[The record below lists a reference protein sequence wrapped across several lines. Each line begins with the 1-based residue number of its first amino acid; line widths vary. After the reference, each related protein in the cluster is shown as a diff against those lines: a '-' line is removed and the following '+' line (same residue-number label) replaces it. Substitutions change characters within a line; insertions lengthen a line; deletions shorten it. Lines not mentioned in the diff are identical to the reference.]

1 MSAQALTVTTGASLN
16 KFWRK
21 VQGNIALAFNHG
33 KRPEKQ
39 FFNSLPEFEA
49 PNSLYEV
56 TFPVDI
62 NERNGV
68 ASITDGGYLAAPSN
82 VNAVEATVT
91 AVHFNAR
98 FAISDMAKFSDKGMQ
113 NQLARQLVVQATQK
127 VQAHNEHFADY
138 FHGSSSA
145 LLATTDS
152 DISGTTGNVLTLTA
166 GYGTAGIT
174 NAKFLA
180 SLFKVG
186 DRLVL
191 ATSAD
196 ALINGVSSFAT
207 VTAVSKSAGTITV
220 TMDGATTY
228 TPNGIRLY
236 KANNLEGT
244 TMAGG
249 SDLSKGL
256 VGMQDVFEAS
266 AVHSITGTGAN
277 ANWSPAYSDTAAGLF
292 TPAKFRRGKDEIM
305 NDGGLEA
312 DTLMIAQGVY
322 RSMLS
327 QERAGLRYEDA
338 SALSFD
344 GDVKAKGVKII
355 STKNIPPGY
364 ARLLA
369 KAALNKWEIL
379 PTTDVPSWGDLI
391 PSETLAGSYGRVD
404 WYGNVVV
411 KNRKGLAYWTSLTEA

>member
-1 MSAQALTVTTGASLN
+1 MAAQTLSVTPGSSLN

-21 VQGNIALAFNHG
+21 IQGNIATAFAHG

-39 FFNSLPEFEA
+39 FYNSLASFEA
-49 PNSLYEV
+49 PMSQYEV
-56 TFPVDI
+56 TFPIDL
-62 NERNGV
+62 NERGGV
-68 ASITDGGYLAAPSN
+68 ASITDGGYLATPSN
-82 VNAVEATVT
+82 VNAIEATVT

-98 FAISDMAKFSDKGMQ
+98 FAISDISKYSDKGGQ
-113 NQLARQLVVQATQK
+113 NQLARQIVVQAKQK
-127 VQAHNEHFADY
+127 ADAHNEHFADY

-145 LLATTDS
+145 LLCTTDS
-152 DISGTTGNVLTLTA
+152 DISGTTGQVLTLAA

-180 SLFKVG
+180 SMWKVG
-186 DRLVL
+186 ERGVA
-191 ATSAD
+191 ATSGD
-196 ALINGVSSFAT
+196 ALINGTSSFFT

-220 TMDGATTY
+220 TMDGSTTY
-228 TPNGIRLY
+228 TTNGIRLY

-256 VGMQDVFEAS
+256 AGMQDIFEATT
-266 AVHSITGTGAN
+266 VHSVSGSTN
-277 ANWSPAYSDTAAGLF
+277 PNWTAAYSDTVAGLF

-312 DTLMIAQGVY
+312 DTLMVAQGVY

-364 ARLLA
+364 VRLMA
-369 KAALNKWEIL
+369 KSALNKWEIL
-379 PTTDVPSWGDLI
+379 PTTDAPTWGDLI
-391 PSETLAGSYGRVD
+391 PSETLAGAYGRVD
-404 WYGNVVV
+404 WFGNNIV
-411 KNRKGLAYWTSLTEA
+411 KNRKGLAYWTSATEA

>member
-1 MSAQALTVTTGASLN
+1 MSAQTLSVTAGSALN

-21 VQGNIALAFNHG
+21 VQGNIAVAFAHG

-39 FFNSLPEFEA
+39 FFNSLESFEA
-49 PNSLYEV
+49 PMSQYEV
-56 TFPVDI
+56 TFPLDI
-62 NERNGV
+62 QERGGV
-68 ASITDGGYLAAPSN
+68 ASLTDGGYLAQPSN
-82 VNAVEATVT
+82 VNAIEATVT

-98 FAISDMAKFSDKGMQ
+98 FAISDVSKYADKGMQ
-113 NQLARQLVVQATQK
+113 NQLARQLVVQAKQK
-127 VQAHNEHFADY
+127 VDAHNEHFADY
-138 FHGSSSA
+138 FHGSSA
-145 LLATTDS
+145 AVLATTDS

-180 SLFKVG
+180 SMWKVNERG
-186 DRLVL
+186 VALS
-191 ATSAD
+191 SAD
-196 ALINGVSSFAT
+196 ALINGASSFFT

-220 TMDGATTY
+220 TMDGSTTY
-228 TPNGIRLY
+228 STNGIRLY

-244 TMAGG
+244 TAAGG

-256 VGMQDVFEAS
+256 VGMQDIFEATTVQNVS
-266 AVHSITGTGAN
+266 GSTYP
-277 ANWSPAYSDTAAGLF
+277 NWTAAYSDTASGLF

-305 NDGGLEA
+305 NDGGVEA
-312 DTLMIAQGVY
+312 DTLMVAQGVY

-364 ARLLA
+364 VRLLA
-369 KAALNKWEIL
+369 KSAINKWEIL
-379 PTTDVPSWGDLI
+379 PTTENSSWGDLI
-391 PSETLAGSYGRVD
+391 PSETLAGAYGRVD

-411 KNRKGLAYWTSLTEA
+411 KNRKGLAYWTSATEA

>member
-1 MSAQALTVTTGASLN
+1 MAAQSLSVTAGSSLN

-21 VQGNIALAFNHG
+21 IQGNIAVAFAHG

-39 FFNSLPEFEA
+39 FYNGLTAFEA
-49 PNSLYEV
+49 EPSQYEV
-56 TFPVDI
+56 TFPLDI
-62 NERNGV
+62 VERIGV
-68 ASITDGGYLAAPSN
+68 ASITDGGFMAKPSS
-82 VNAVEATVT
+82 VNAIEATVS

-98 FAISDMAKFSDKGMQ
+98 FSISDISKYSDRGAA
-113 NQLARQLVVQATQK
+113 NQLARQIVVQAKQK
-127 VQAHNEHFADY
+127 VEAHNEHFADY

-152 DISGTTGNVLTLTA
+152 DISGTSGITLTLAA

-180 SLFKVG
+180 SMWKVG
-186 DRLVL
+186 DRGVALDSSNVLVDG
-191 ATSAD
+191 AD
-196 ALINGVSSFAT
+196 SFFEVTGVNKSTGVLT
-207 VTAVSKSAGTITV
+207 VTFDGSV
-220 TMDGATTY
+220 TYST
-228 TPNGIRLY
+228 NGIRLY
-236 KANNLEGT
+236 KANNLEGAT
-244 TMAGG
+244 AAGG

-256 VGMQDVFEAS
+256 VGMQDIFEATS
-266 AVHSITGTGAN
+266 VHSVSGTSN
-277 ANWSPAYSDTAAGLF
+277 PNWTVAYSDTAAGLF

-305 NDGGLEA
+305 NDGGVEA
-312 DTLMIAQGVY
+312 DTLMVAQGVY

-364 ARLLA
+364 VRQMA
-369 KAALNKWEIL
+369 KSALNKWEIL
-379 PTTDVPSWGDLI
+379 PTSDSPTWGDLH
-391 PSETLAGSYGRVD
+391 PSETLAGAYGRVD
-404 WYGNVVV
+404 WYGNVIC
-411 KNRKGLAYWTSLTEA
+411 KNRKGLAYWTSATEA